1 MNKSLSIIAS
11 LGILCM
17 ACNESNELPVENFEE
32 LSGIKK
38 MLTDF
43 YCAGNKNSRSSDSN
57 IRISHITRQSYRIE
71 GDTVVPI
78 PQSMG
83 RSMYEEP
90 SDSVFE
96 IATAEFSIGDNNGY
110 AILSDDERLNEI
122 YFFTENGAIADTADI
137 PAVKDIFELT
147 PFLAMQTLN
156 DHRVDPFRPVDPGE
170 PFDPD
175 SPTGPT
181 DIPEDFT
188 IGPMIITEWSQG
200 WPYNMYGRYC
210 TCSSCSAWDM
220 NGYSPMGCVTIATA
234 QVVATWDTYFSFQKY
249 SYKTFYGTRSTAN
262 IINKKTPITEEEEKK
277 AAHICY
283 EVALGCQT
291 KFDCNESHSNLVYAY
306 QYLKE
311 IGCAVQFINGS
322 IDAEAIKT
330 HLTHYPVLASG
341 KRSGNKG
348 HAWIIDGLKRVD
360 GIYHYH
366 CNWGWGGKC
375 NGWASSN
382 YYTAENKETHE
393 LKRYSDNLRA
403 IYIFNRPFAN

>member
-1 MNKSLSIIAS
+1 
-11 LGILCM
+11 M

-175 SPTGPT
+175 SPTGPPAPI
-181 DIPEDFT
+181 DKPEDF
-188 IGPMIITEWSQG
+188 IIHPLIKTEWGQG
-200 WPYNMYGRYC
+200 YPYNIYC
-210 TCSSCSAWDM
+210 RPCSCSNCASSKM
-220 NGYSPMGCVTIATA
+220 SYHNPTGCVTIAVA
-234 QVVATWDTYFSFQKY
+234 QVVARWETLSPLQNYSF
-249 SYKTFYGTRSTAN
+249 KTFYGTREPIDVVSN
-262 IINKKTPITEEEEKK
+262 PEPLSNEEIKKV
-277 AAHICY
+277 AHICY

-291 KFDCNESHSNLVYAY
+291 KFDCVTSHSKLECAY
-306 QYLKE
+306 HYLKDM
-311 IGCAVQFINGS
+311 GCLLQFVNGAIDVNAVKS
-322 IDAEAIKT
+322 
-330 HLTHYPVLASG
+330 HLNHPILVAG
-341 KRSGNKG
+341 KRSGGKA
-348 HAWIIDGLKRVD
+348 HAWIIDGLKCVN
-360 GIYHYH
+360 GVYHYH
-366 CNWGWGGKC
+366 CNWGWGGESDS
-375 NGWASSN
+375 WVSSN
-382 YYTAENKETHE
+382 YYTYYGEDEVR
-393 LKRYSDNLRA
+393 RYSDNLRA
-403 IYIFNRPFAN
+403 IYIYTEFTTN